1 MSEPI
6 RQRSWAGPYST
17 AGVVFSRVPA
27 VRLASVWQG
36 ATVYVAG
43 HRGLIGSA
51 LAARFRRAGA
61 HVIGWS
67 SGELDLRDREATM
80 MAVSSIRPDV
90 MVIAAARVGGIMANA
105 TYPVDFL
112 NDNLRVQTNLFEAAH
127 AADVP
132 RLLFLGSSCVYPR
145 DARQPISESALL
157 TGPLEVTNRAYAV
170 AKIAGLEA
178 VRAYRQQYGR
188 SWISAMPTNL
198 YGPRDNFD
206 PVSGHVLP
214 ALIHRFHHADDH
226 VVLWGTGA
234 PRREFLFS
242 DDAAEALITL
252 LEQYDA
258 DEHVNVGT
266 GQDIAISDLVT
277 LIAQTVGF
285 DGSIE
290 WDTSK
295 PDGTP
300 QKRLDVSILSGLG
313 WHPRTPLAE
322 GIATTYQWYLDHGAT
337 G

>member
-1 MSEPI
+1 
-6 RQRSWAGPYST
+6 
-17 AGVVFSRVPA
+17 
-27 VRLASVWQG
+27 
-36 ATVYVAG
+36 
-43 HRGLIGSA
+43 
-51 LAARFRRAGA
+51 
-61 HVIGWS
+61 
-67 SGELDLRDREATM
+67 M

-252 LEQYDA
+252 LDA
-258 DEHVNVGT
+258 VRRGRTASKRRHWPGVVYCRPGHSLLRLSVST
-266 GQDIAISDLVT
+266 
-277 LIAQTVGF
+277 
-285 DGSIE
+285 GSIGVGHE
-290 WDTSK
+290 
-295 PDGTP
+295 
-300 QKRLDVSILSGLG
+300 QAG
-313 WHPRTPLAE
+313 WN
-322 GIATTYQWYLDHGAT
+322 ATEAT
-337 G
+337 